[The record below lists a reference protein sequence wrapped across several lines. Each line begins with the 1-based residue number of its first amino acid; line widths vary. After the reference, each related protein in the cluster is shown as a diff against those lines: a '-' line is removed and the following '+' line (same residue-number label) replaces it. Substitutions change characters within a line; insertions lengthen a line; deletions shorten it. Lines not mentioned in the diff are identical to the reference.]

1 MKTTHVDGVVRL
13 GLAEPEY
20 GFITLPEINQL
31 LSPAPACGG
40 RTFIHEHSLGILL
53 SRKGQVRDVKV
64 REAILPSFVNFT
76 QFTKVAQLTR
86 RPLGMVNLWDPS
98 LWPQTG
104 GRGSAAMKRRASPV
118 DDFRL
123 PGFIMSRVLQLC
135 WRMTCQVA
143 VWTVCAMIN
152 SAWLALLVSSQICAD
167 RRLACFDRIRV
178 GQSDIQLANHQG

>member
-1 MKTTHVDGVVRL
+1 M
-13 GLAEPEY
+13 
-20 GFITLPEINQL
+20 
-31 LSPAPACGG
+31 
-40 RTFIHEHSLGILL
+40 
-53 SRKGQVRDVKV
+53 KV

-104 GRGSAAMKRRASPV
+104 GRGRAAMKRRASPV

-143 VWTVCAMIN
+143 VWTV
-152 SAWLALLVSSQICAD
+152 
-167 RRLACFDRIRV
+167 
-178 GQSDIQLANHQG
+178 